1 MLGKVFKA
9 YDIRALY
16 PNPLNQNTAWKI
28 GYGTGKYLFQQAEQ
42 MGETDPM
49 MSYIIVGQDMR
60 PSSPEL
66 SDAVID
72 GLRHAGAN
80 IIRVGLVDT
89 PFIYFAINHLDCAGG
104 IQTTA
109 SHNPIEY
116 NGFKISGR
124 HARPLGQ
131 DTGLIDVAKF
141 AAMADQMK
149 IKATTPPLGR
159 CEDRDLWDDYR
170 EHVLQFL
177 DLNGKDIK
185 VVIDASNGMAG
196 TMIPGIF
203 SDIPGLNIVE
213 INFDNT
219 QGEFVH
225 EPNPLVKSNLDQMR
239 AAVRAEK
246 ADLGVCFDGDADRGI
261 FVDENAEIIGSDLL
275 TALLAKF
282 FLDMYPGSPVVYDLR
297 SSKAVREEI
306 EAAGG
311 VPVRSRV
318 GHVYMKQKLRELDGC
333 FGGELSGH
341 FYFKD
346 NFYTDSGAIVFA
358 TLLTVLGQSKQKL
371 SRLIKPLARYAQSGE
386 INFENEE
393 KDEALAQLTERFSDE
408 GEIDELDGVTVD
420 CFDTDGW
427 WMNVRKSNTE
437 PLLRLNLEAKDPDI
451 VEPIVNEIAPLLG
464 KRVDH

>member
-1 MLGKVFKA
+1 
-9 YDIRALY
+9 
-16 PNPLNQNTAWKI
+16 
-28 GYGTGKYLFQQAEQ
+28 

-49 MSYIIVGQDMR
+49 MSYVIVGRDMR

-66 SDAVID
+66 TDAVID

-80 IIRVGLVDT
+80 IISVGLVDT
-89 PFIYFAINHLDCAGG
+89 SFIYFAINHLDCAGG

-131 DTGLIDVAKF
+131 DSGLVDVAKF

-149 IKATTPPLGR
+149 VKATNPPLGR
-159 CEDRDLWDDYR
+159 CEERDLWDDYR

-177 DLNGKDIK
+177 DLNGQEMN

-196 TMIPGIF
+196 TMIPKIF
-203 SDIPGLNIVE
+203 SDIPGLNI
-213 INFDNT
+213 IPLNFDNT
-219 QGEFVH
+219 KGEFLH

-239 AAVRAEK
+239 AAVREHK

-261 FVDENAEIIGSDLL
+261 FVDEEANIIGSDLL

-282 FLDMYPGSPVVYDLR
+282 FLDIYPGSPVIYDLR
-297 SSKAVREEI
+297 SSKVVREEI

-311 VPVRSRV
+311 KPVRSRV

-346 NFYTDSGAIVFA
+346 NFYTDSGVIVFA
-358 TLLTVLGQSKQKL
+358 TLLSIIAQSKQKL
-371 SRLIKPLARYAQSGE
+371 SKLMKPLARYAQSGE

-393 KDEALAQLTERFSDE
+393 KDEALAQLIERFSDE
-408 GEIDELDGVTVD
+408 GEIDQLDGVTVD

-451 VEPIVNEIAPLLG
+451 VEPIINEIVPILG
-464 KRVDH
+464 KRVEH